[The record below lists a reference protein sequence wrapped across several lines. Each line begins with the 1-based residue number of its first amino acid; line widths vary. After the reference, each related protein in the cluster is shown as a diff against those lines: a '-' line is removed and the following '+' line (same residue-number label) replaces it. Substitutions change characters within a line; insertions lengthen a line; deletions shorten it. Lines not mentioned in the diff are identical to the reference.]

1 MISKVMIKF
10 WSKFQFQ
17 ILLQFYRT
25 AEKVIKIKLVMI
37 MVKSFGKYYHLL
49 NLHILVTI
57 LFFMIEF
64 QAYWVYYNLIIKRF
78 TKKNIVQE

>member
-25 AEKVIKIKLVMI
+25 SGKVTEIKLVMVT
-37 MVKSFGKYYHLL
+37 VKILNKYNRLF
-49 NLHILVTI
+49 NLSILVSI
-57 LFFMIEF
+57 LIFHD
-64 QAYWVYYNLIIKRF
+64 
-78 TKKNIVQE
+78 